1 MPIKLLY
8 SGRDLHHSLNHRRP
22 LEAVP
27 NYTALVPRVL
37 CCSVEEFLSGVRKL
51 LGWNAFARPGNFSLM
66 LMTRKDKHLS
76 HIYTTRC
83 IRCIF
88 MYICKSFVT
97 V

>member
-51 LGWNAFARPGNFSLM
+51 LG
-66 LMTRKDKHLS
+66 
-76 HIYTTRC
+76 
-83 IRCIF
+83 
-88 MYICKSFVT
+88 
-97 V
+97 